1 MCEFRLKYLL
11 GESESEY
18 IEKDYK
24 VLSFSF
30 QNDYY
35 WGFSAKARRSIYQGK
50 ADDIDEPEKLWCLPK
65 KKQIGKTGNNEPIYE
80 DVDPPGFLDKMRNK
94 AILDGTLKVQGDDA
108 PPLGDESVPF

>member
-1 MCEFRLKYLL
+1 MREFRLKYFL
-11 GESESEY
+11 GESEGEY

-35 WGFSAKARRSIYQGK
+35 WGFSAKAIRLIYQGK
-50 ADDIDEPEKLWCLPK
+50 VSDIDEPEKWWCFPK
-65 KKQIGKTGNNEPIYE
+65 KKQIGKTGDNRPIYE
-80 DVDPPGFLDKMRNK
+80 DLPPPSFLDKMRNK